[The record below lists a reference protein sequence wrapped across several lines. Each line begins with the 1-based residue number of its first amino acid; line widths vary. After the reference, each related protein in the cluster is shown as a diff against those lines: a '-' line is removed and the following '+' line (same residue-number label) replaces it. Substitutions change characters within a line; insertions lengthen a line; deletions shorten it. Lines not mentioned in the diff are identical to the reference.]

1 MIGKTKASTTGFG
14 IDFGPSIEADIG
26 PDEELSGSSRL
37 GASTSLPPLF
47 SRSWADTNDVEN
59 VRNFFIKEH
68 GSIVTTEAV
77 CLTNQFDIGFY
88 SQKVFVDPFLDAVEA
103 LHWATEKDDET
114 SKLIE
119 FKRFVNE
126 FGTHYSTTSQM
137 GTKLSIER
145 RYTAQERASSSQND
159 LKNCNTLAGAKVFG
173 LQTEESHF
181 NCKNKNLL
189 DSNLESKNV
198 ERTIVTTH
206 GSFIANSLAEWSKQV
221 INLVMADTFS
231 PRVIRR
237 ELKPILHL
245 FDENNFVNITFSSGD
260 HVAKVNVTRIKQW
273 IEPMMSNYC
282 AIFDLD
288 CNRSGCGIDDNCS
301 TEHWCIDDSPEGIQC
316 IPRSTYYII

>member
-1 MIGKTKASTTGFG
+1 
-14 IDFGPSIEADIG
+14 
-26 PDEELSGSSRL
+26 
-37 GASTSLPPLF
+37 
-47 SRSWADTNDVEN
+47 
-59 VRNFFIKEH
+59 
-68 GSIVTTEAV
+68 
-77 CLTNQFDIGFY
+77 
-88 SQKVFVDPFLDAVEA
+88 
-103 LHWATEKDDET
+103 
-114 SKLIE
+114 
-119 FKRFVNE
+119 
-126 FGTHYSTTSQM
+126 M

-145 RYTAQERASSSQND
+145 RYTANERSSSSQND

-173 LQTEESHF
+173 LQTEESNF

-189 DSNLESKNV
+189 DNNLESENV
-198 ERTIVTTH
+198 ERMIVTTH

-245 FDENNFVNITFSSGD
+245 FDENNFANMTFSSGD
-260 HVAKVNVTRIKQW
+260 KIVKFNATRVKEW

-301 TEHWCIDDSPEGIQC
+301 TEHWCTDDSREGIQC
-316 IPRSTYYII
+316 IPRSMYLHLRITTFTQKNS